1 MFDTSE
7 WDTQVYGTYICIT
20 HDGRIQLQAKERFY
34 EELAQYPHRSQPLY
48 WNSIFWGCVT
58 GLSVFILLYWK
69 NKNKVA
75 FPKKDRKRLT
85 KWEMALSL
93 GLLVVF
99 ALACAMSL
107 FSKHYSHPDET
118 VTRMATDYYL
128 AGWLRPDMNSSM
140 VSGTFSM
147 WGHNRLAESSLYYFL
162 AGKVGWL
169 FREFFYIPTYYR
181 MFNLL
186 LLGGMLLF
194 CWKGREKHLWPIV
207 ALCMTPQIWYLFS
220 YATSDAWDWFC
231 GFVMVCMILRKE
243 KYLYG
248 QESIRKLVL
257 NGLIYSFIFA
267 MILMGKSNYLV
278 LLGIAFVDFLLG
290 WFQHKAQRLSIFI
303 LYLAILAASF
313 GIKAGIEH
321 LPTVKQ
327 DVAFSEPVENLQA
340 MVREERNSENQA
352 VALGHPKSQGVS
364 LSELALPTLGT
375 IFQSANGYYMWMTY
389 ESGMVYYVVMG
400 LIQMTFLAVIINMVW
415 KNRKGNLIVNIKSTY
430 ALFSFFL
437 MILVVLLYCWMVTY
451 QPQGRYL
458 LMVWLFLGY
467 LCAQYKDAFGSKV
480 LRGTIA
486 ACMCAGF
493 WSFAYYGMFTMLKN
507 GCLFVSYQKVL
518 NIIGFFSG
526 N

>member
-1 MFDTSE
+1 
-7 WDTQVYGTYICIT
+7 
-20 HDGRIQLQAKERFY
+20 
-34 EELAQYPHRSQPLY
+34 
-48 WNSIFWGCVT
+48 
-58 GLSVFILLYWK
+58 
-69 NKNKVA
+69 
-75 FPKKDRKRLT
+75 
-85 KWEMALSL
+85 
-93 GLLVVF
+93 
-99 ALACAMSL
+99 
-107 FSKHYSHPDET
+107 
-118 VTRMATDYYL
+118 MATDYYL

-194 CWKGREKHLWPIV
+194 CWKRREKHLWPIV

-321 LPTVKQ
+321 LPTVNRTLLFRNRLKIYRQ
-327 DVAFSEPVENLQA
+327 WCGKKEIARTRQLHWDIQNHREFPCPSWRCQRSERYFSLQ
-340 MVREERNSENQA
+340 
-352 VALGHPKSQGVS
+352 
-364 LSELALPTLGT
+364 TGT
-375 IFQSANGYYMWMTY
+375 ICG
-389 ESGMVYYVVMG
+389 
-400 LIQMTFLAVIINMVW
+400 
-415 KNRKGNLIVNIKSTY
+415 
-430 ALFSFFL
+430 
-437 MILVVLLYCWMVTY
+437 
-451 QPQGRYL
+451 
-458 LMVWLFLGY
+458 
-467 LCAQYKDAFGSKV
+467 
-480 LRGTIA
+480 
-486 ACMCAGF
+486 
-493 WSFAYYGMFTMLKN
+493 
-507 GCLFVSYQKVL
+507 
-518 NIIGFFSG
+518 
-526 N
+526 

>member
-1 MFDTSE
+1 MCDRAVC
-7 WDTQVYGTYICIT
+7 VYT
-20 HDGRIQLQAKERFY
+20 
-34 EELAQYPHRSQPLY
+34 
-48 WNSIFWGCVT
+48 
-58 GLSVFILLYWK
+58 FILEK
-69 NKNKVA
+69 QNKVA

-194 CWKGREKHLWPIV
+194 CWKRREKHLWPIV

-327 DVAFSEPVENLQA
+327 DVAFSEPVENLQT